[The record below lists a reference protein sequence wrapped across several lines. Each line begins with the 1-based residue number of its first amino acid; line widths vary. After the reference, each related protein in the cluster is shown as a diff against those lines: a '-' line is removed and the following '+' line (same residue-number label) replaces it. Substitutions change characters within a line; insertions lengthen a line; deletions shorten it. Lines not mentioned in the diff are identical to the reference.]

1 MKRGLGVEQKPR
13 QITDNIHGT
22 ICLSWIESEM
32 MSTSFF
38 YRLHDIYQSST
49 VYLTFPSNRTKRY
62 EHCLG
67 TLKLA
72 GQLFFSAVINAS
84 VQVRADFLKLLTDEF
99 KKIIKGIQ
107 SREVATAFYGKDTA
121 IQETMASCL
130 TKEALKNFDQV
141 KSHIASGMR
150 ESCIHDSA
158 LETQTVC
165 FFDQLH
171 NPNRSGEDVL
181 FFVFLYQCTLQAI
194 RIAAM
199 FHDVGHPPFSHILEK
214 TLNELYEECSQNRNN
229 EFDEEKAAT
238 LVGRLKF
245 FIGTHTQPS
254 TILSSSGDLN
264 SALHEQIGLKMLQLA
279 IQSVIKSLF
288 HDVEDVEKGKK
299 KLSLQVTR
307 SLYYI
312 TVVEFTFAILLEKS
326 PVFFTLHRILDGPVD
341 ADRLDYV
348 VRDTTNSGTQW
359 GEIPYERIIQSAKL
373 MRSEKGEFVLAFH
386 EKVTDDL
393 DDLLVTR
400 YKIFSRINFHHRAV
414 KTAHLLQKSVRL
426 LAEDYL
432 RTPLGEEE
440 SLDEDPI
447 CPEIAGLWEALGN
460 GLGISEAEGKISNWN
475 DSWLIS
481 ILHDT
486 YIKLSDSA
494 FRTALQS
501 DRPGRTEQDLL
512 SLKDLLEVLL
522 LNHTRYYT
530 MLKRQRDAKRLM
542 DGIRNEADLT
552 DAKLNSQILHE
563 NEKLLN
569 SFTVEEQKEA
579 KDSLHRIQSLK
590 TKVFPYGDFEELQMH
605 LPFGYC
611 EDIIKHILEKDT
623 RVTDYIVV
631 SNPVRRSLGITSDK
645 KDHIY
650 LYTST
655 SEEVPYEYD
664 INITLKPLLK
674 AQRHSCL
681 WLHVYVKL
689 QEGEVVGK
697 VLNDLNRQ
705 VKEEIGARVKAVF
718 SELLLSSKLE

>member
-13 QITDNIHGT
+13 QITDNVHGT
-22 ICLSWIESEM
+22 ICLSWMESEM

-72 GQLFFSAVINAS
+72 GQLFFSAVNNAS
-84 VQVRADFLKLLTDEF
+84 VQVRADFLKLLTNEF
-99 KKIIKGIQ
+99 KKITKGIKN
-107 SREVATAFYGKDTA
+107 REVTAAFYGKDGE
-121 IQETMASCL
+121 IQDRMEKYL
-130 TKEALKNFDQV
+130 PKNALKNFESI
-141 KSHIASGMR
+141 KSHIANGMQQ
-150 ESCIHDSA
+150 SCIHDSA
-158 LETQTVC
+158 LGSQIVC

-171 NPNRSGEDVL
+171 DPDLSETDVL

-214 TLNELYEECSQNRNN
+214 TLNELYEECSQNQDG
-229 EFDEEKAAT
+229 EFDEDKAAT
-238 LVGRLKF
+238 LVGRLEF

-254 TILSSSGDLN
+254 TILSHSGDLN
-264 SALHEQIGLKMLQLA
+264 SALHEQIGLKMLQLSF
-279 IQSVIKSLF
+279 QSVIKSLF
-288 HDVEDVEKGKK
+288 YDVEDVKKGKN

-326 PVFFTLHRILDGPVD
+326 PVFSTLHRILDGPVD

-348 VRDTTNSGTQW
+348 VRDTVNSGTQW

-373 MRSEKGEFVLAFH
+373 MMSEKDKLVLAFH

-432 RTPLGEEE
+432 RTPSSEEE
-440 SLDEDPI
+440 TFDEDPI

-460 GLGISEAEGKISNWN
+460 GLGMTEVEGKISNWN
-475 DSWLIS
+475 DSWLVS

-494 FRTALQS
+494 LRAELQR
-501 DRPGRTEQDLL
+501 DRSGRTEQDLL

-522 LNHTRYYT
+522 LNHTCYYT

-542 DGIRNEADLT
+542 DGIRDEAELADT
-552 DAKLNSQILHE
+552 KLDEQILHE
-563 NEKLLN
+563 NEKLFN
-569 SFTVEEQKEA
+569 SSTEEEQKEA

-590 TKVFPYGDFEELQMH
+590 TKVFPYGDFEELQLH

-623 RVTDYIVV
+623 RVTDYIIAT
-631 SNPVRRSLGITSDK
+631 NPVRSSLGITSDE
-645 KDHIY
+645 KDRIY

-655 SEEVPYEYD
+655 SEELPYEYD

-689 QEGEVVGK
+689 QEGVVVGEVLDKLTEK
-697 VLNDLNRQ
+697 VR
-705 VKEEIGARVKAVF
+705 KEIGARVKTVF
-718 SELLLSSKLE
+718 NELLLSSKLE